1 MLSGGETVAIPER
14 FIEELND
21 RLSIVDVVSTYVR
34 LNKKG
39 ANHWGLCPFHH
50 EKTPSFSVN
59 EDKQIFHCFGC
70 GKGGGAIRFVMEL
83 ENLSFPDAVRKL
95 AAQAGMEVPEEESGD
110 GRWRERRKRILE
122 LNKEAARFYRAM
134 LDDPRGQH
142 VAEYIRDKRRIN
154 GKYSA
159 RFGLGAAPDAW
170 DALIL
175 AMREKGYDKGELIEA
190 GLAVAGKNG
199 GIYDKYRNRLML
211 PVIDVRGDVI
221 GFTSRVMDNS
231 TPKYLNTPETAIF
244 KKRSIL
250 YGLNYAKN
258 TKRPNFI
265 LVEGNMDVIT
275 LHQAGFDNT
284 VATMG
289 TALTEEH
296 VRTLSR
302 YTKEL
307 VLCYD
312 NDSAGVDATQRAIAL
327 LKNSDIAVKVLQL
340 PRRRDENGELV
351 KQDADDFIK
360 NHGAEAFESL
370 MNRSENSVEYRLG
383 QVQGKFDLNRDE
395 DRAAYLQE
403 AAGVIAALS
412 SPVEREIYG
421 GRAAE
426 LAGISK
432 DAMLQE
438 VERLRKK
445 RSWEA
450 RKKQEREDLAPA
462 RRLQPKERTLRYTNV
477 RSARAEESILR
488 VVLLDGDYFA
498 RLDDLREEHFSSPL
512 LGKAYRLLRERW
524 QAERPV
530 TLAALDG
537 LLTPEEADQLAA
549 AVQDPQPRHTAE
561 AALADSKKTIL
572 AEYQSRNIRSGE
584 DLSDLKNRLKQTKGY
599 NGG

>member
-1 MLSGGETVAIPER
+1 MAIPER

-21 RLSIVDVVSTYVR
+21 RLSIVDVVSSYVQ

-39 ANHWGLCPFHH
+39 SRHWGLCPFHH
-50 EKTPSFSVN
+50 EKTPSFTVN
-59 EDKQIFHCFGC
+59 EDRQTFHCFGC
-70 GKGGGAIRFVMEL
+70 GKGGGSIRFVMEI
-83 ENLSFPDAVRKL
+83 ENLSFVDSVRKL
-95 AAQAGMEVPEEESGD
+95 AAQAGLDVPEDNLGNGE
-110 GRWRERRKRILE
+110 WRERKKRILE
-122 LNKEAARFYRAM
+122 LNKEAARFYRSM
-134 LDDPRGQH
+134 LDDPRGKQ
-142 VAEYIRDKRRIN
+142 VADYIAEKRRISP
-154 GKYSA
+154 KYSA

-170 DALIL
+170 DSLIL
-175 AMREKGYDKGELIEA
+175 AMREKGYDKADLIEA

-231 TPKYLNTPETAIF
+231 TPKYLNTPETSIF

-296 VRTLSR
+296 VKVLAR

-312 NDSAGVDATQRAIAL
+312 NDSAGKDATQRAIAL

-360 NHGAEAFESL
+360 NHGGEAFESL

-383 QVQGKFDLNRDE
+383 VVQGKYDLNRDE
-395 DRAAYLQE
+395 ERAAFLQE
-403 AAGVIAALS
+403 AAGVLAGLS

-438 VERLRKK
+438 VERLR
-445 RSWEA
+445 RRQGWEA
-450 RKKQEREDLAPA
+450 KKKQERENLAPA
-462 RRLQPKERTLRYTNV
+462 QRLQPKERSLRYTNV
-477 RSARAEESILR
+477 RSARAEEGILR
-488 VVLLDGDYFA
+488 IVLLDGGFFA
-498 RLDDLREEHFSSPL
+498 QLNELKEEHFSSPL

-524 QAERPV
+524 EGDRPV

-537 LLTPEEADQLAA
+537 ILTAEEANLLAG
-549 AVQDPQPRHTAE
+549 AVQDPQPRHTAQ
-561 AALADSKKTIL
+561 AALEDNKNIIL
-572 AEYQSRNIRSGE
+572 SEYRSRNIRSGE
-584 DLSDLKNRLKQTKGY
+584 DLSDLRERLKEKKGY